1 MKVLFPRTFNGMER
15 SYTNSETTARLAR
28 AFGIETDVDDY
39 VVHLK
44 SRPGFME
51 VTVAAKYRMAELKL
65 YHSFGKTVVRETN
78 TNVGL
83 QICTT
88 WDRTTNELSHQ
99 RGHESGDAGVPG
111 ERPVLCLRQLESRL
125 QANRR
130 HRQTHDDHAVSV
142 GADDCRFMD
151 AVIIR

>member
-88 WDRTTNELSHQ
+88 WDRTTNELSRFSRKYDVHD
-99 RGHESGDAGVPG
+99 GPVGEAVPMQG
-111 ERPVLCLRQLESRL
+111 FDSDCAIRRVARMTRSAKQVLEL
-125 QANRR
+125 
-130 HRQTHDDHAVSV
+130 
-142 GADDCRFMD
+142 
-151 AVIIR
+151 